1 MKEKSNIWRSFI
13 PLLILFVSFVG
24 ITVFSMIYMAKDNN
38 YDNVIYQYFN
48 ISKQMYGKLVYLN
61 ISKNMLAEGM
71 NLCSLAFLL
80 GNFLLFWFI
89 CSKKDRSKWK
99 WLLIT
104 LVGYLL
110 VQAFVYRD
118 RKSVV

>member
-61 ISKNMLAEGM
+61 ISKNMLAEGKIGRAS
-71 NLCSLAFLL
+71 C
-80 GNFLLFWFI
+80 
-89 CSKKDRSKWK
+89 RER
-99 WLLIT
+99 
-104 LVGYLL
+104 V
-110 VQAFVYRD
+110 
-118 RKSVV
+118 

>member
-24 ITVFSMIYMAKDNN
+24 ITVFSMIYRAKDNN

-89 CSKKDRSKWK
+89 CSTGASGNGC
-99 WLLIT
+99 LLP
-104 LVGYLL
+104 
-110 VQAFVYRD
+110 
-118 RKSVV
+118 